1 MCIDS
6 STSVLVH
13 RLGVSG
19 GVFRKILGLCGKK
32 RNTIFHTLIPN
43 FLAMLLSDHFLFP
56 QVFCFR
62 LLFWVPRTQKC
73 FRHFSNT
80 QKKSPILFAPKG
92 KNGIIDVRDL
102 AQAVLLVV
110 QSDTSEEYI
119 VTEKTYSFLEVLKII
134 LRVQNIQKPVFSL
147 PHFLGEIIVPTFRT
161 FESCGLSLRSENVFF
176 GFCPRDPNGQKIRE
190 KLGFLPKIPL
200 EKTLEDYRDNLTKTF
215 S

>member
-32 RNTIFHTLIPN
+32 KEHHFPYSHSK
-43 FLAMLLSDHFLFP
+43 FLGDAIVRSFPVPTSILFP
-56 QVFCFR
+56 PLILGPKDTKV
-62 LLFWVPRTQKC
+62 LPSLFQYA
-73 FRHFSNT
+73 
-80 QKKSPILFAPKG
+80 KKSPILFAPKG